1 MERPTR
7 PWLQTECFP
16 ECFVPAI
23 FADSSPLAGGDF
35 APDPARP
42 HFGVLADQE
51 TVAEIMAFDA
61 DLDMP
66 LAGSQLIY
74 GCDGQVSFYALCA

>member
-7 PWLQTECFP
+7 PWLQTECF
-16 ECFVPAI
+16 VLV
-23 FADSSPLAGGDF
+23 ADGSPLAGGDF
-35 APDPARP
+35 ALDPAHP

-51 TVAEIMAFDA
+51 TVAEIVAFDA
-61 DLDMP
+61 DPDMP

-74 GCDGQVSFYALCA
+74 GCDGQVSFSALCA